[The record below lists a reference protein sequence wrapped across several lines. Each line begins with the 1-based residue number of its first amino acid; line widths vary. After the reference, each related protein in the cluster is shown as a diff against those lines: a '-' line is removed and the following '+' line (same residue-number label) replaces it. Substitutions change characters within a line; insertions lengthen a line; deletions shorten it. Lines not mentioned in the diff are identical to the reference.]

1 MPRGLLNRSEVLNY
15 LACDEP
21 TLRRY
26 IKSKRITLYKIGG
39 KFERFDK
46 AEVVRLKPAIPQKKE
61 LSSRQFGERVG
72 DFWRYNNFYIITFSF
87 LAALIL
93 IFYFYRS

>member
-1 MPRGLLNRSEVLNY
+1 MPRGLLNQSEVLNY
-15 LACDEP
+15 LACDEA
-21 TLRRY
+21 TLHRH
-26 IKSKRITLYKIGG
+26 IKSKRLTLYKIGG

-46 AEVVRLKPAIPQKKE
+46 AEVVALKPAIPQKKKV
-61 LSSRQFGERVG
+61 SSRQIGDRVG